1 MTEDSQATLEKM
13 YTEQQMAETNLSLL
27 QQRIEVVQVYLT
39 NYRSGLVVLEEIENR
54 KEGEEMLMNIG
65 GSIFVQASLAN
76 KDKVL
81 RGIGNGVRIEQ
92 SVSDAKTAINESIK
106 KLEEQLDSL
115 TQDYQRLYAYST
127 QLNSQFQQL
136 AAQMQTAKKPTEE
149 E

>member
-13 YTEQQMAETNLSLL
+13 YSEQQMAETNLALL

-65 GSIFVQASLAN
+65 GSIFVQANLAN

-92 SVSDAKTAINESIK
+92 SVSDAKTAITESIK

-115 TQDYQRLYAYST
+115 TQDYQRLHAYST

-136 AAQMQTAKKPTEE
+136 AAQIQTAKKPTEE

>member
-13 YTEQQMAETNLSLL
+13 YSEQQMAETNLALL

-65 GSIFVQASLAN
+65 GSIFVQANLAN
-76 KDKVL
+76 KDNVL

-92 SVSDAKTAINESIK
+92 SVSDAKTAITESIK